1 MYFGVSQKIHSS
13 RYLYI
18 IENSSVHMESAL
30 LSIQNGRSKLQIV
43 ENSKCQYIEK
53 ICDVL
58 QHLNVLNIVRTNQ
71 LHTNKTLKGHRN
83 AILALNRFKRFLDL
97 K

>member
-18 IENSSVHMESAL
+18 IENSAVHMELAL
-30 LSIQNGRSKLQIV
+30 LSIQSGRSKLQIV

-53 ICDVL
+53 NMRCFATFECFEYSTNEPAPYK
-58 QHLNVLNIVRTNQ
+58 QNSQRTPKCYFGIKSIQ
-71 LHTNKTLKGHRN
+71 KVFQ
-83 AILALNRFKRFLDL
+83 I
-97 K
+97 